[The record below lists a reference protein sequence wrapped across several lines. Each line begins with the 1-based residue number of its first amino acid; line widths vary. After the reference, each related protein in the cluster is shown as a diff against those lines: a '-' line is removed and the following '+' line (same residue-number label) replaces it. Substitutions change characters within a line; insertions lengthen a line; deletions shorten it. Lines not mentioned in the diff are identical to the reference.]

1 MTCRHKYLL
10 ACHYLVK
17 QLTDKD
23 VNAVVMGDL
32 IVKWRDVLNW
42 LEQELEREDGND

>member
-1 MTCRHKYLL
+1 MTYRKKYLL

-17 QLTDKD
+17 QLTEKD

-42 LEQELEREDGND
+42 IEQELEIEDDNN

>member
-1 MTCRHKYLL
+1 MTRRQKYLL
-10 ACHYLVK
+10 ACLYLVK
-17 QLTDKD
+17 QLTEKD

-42 LEQELEREDGND
+42 LEQELEIEDDNN